1 LGLEEATTLG
11 NEGQC
16 QELDRSEDAAPES
29 SQHPGGKGKD
39 ERQFQQHKQPSCSL
53 LQPPLSSGP
62 PPYIAQRPIRKLGPQ
77 PLLELRK
84 GARK

>member
-1 LGLEEATTLG
+1 MWPQPEGLKASVREWDE
-11 NEGQC
+11 
-16 QELDRSEDAAPES
+16 SEDAAPET

-39 ERQFQQHKQPSCSL
+39 ERQFQQHKQPPCSL
-53 LQPPLSSGP
+53 LQPPLGPGP
-62 PPYIAQRPIRKLGPQ
+62 PPSTAQGPIRKLGPQ